1 MRRINTG
8 LVAGAVTLVS
18 VSVLAQEARR
28 PALAGRWEVN
38 REASTAPGSGDV
50 PRPDGPPDGGP
61 PPGGRG
67 GIGGGGG
74 GGRGGFGGGGGIGGP
89 GIGGGAARPSAEEME
104 RRRALM
110 QEVMQ
115 LPPRFTLAQKD
126 DTISFIELD
135 GVVRSYVANGKS
147 EKHQLTNGI
156 VETKT
161 GWKGESLEMEVKV
174 DRLTIRRTF
183 AIGGTGSRQLEV
195 TTTVDGGRRRAGSKT
210 VFDESESQ

>member
-1 MRRINTG
+1 MHWDCLTS
-8 LVAGAVTLVS
+8 LVLWAALLV
-18 VSVLAQEARR
+18 VDR
-28 PALAGRWEVN
+28 
-38 REASTAPGSGDV
+38 GS
-50 PRPDGPPDGGP
+50 
-61 PPGGRG
+61 
-67 GIGGGGG
+67 
-74 GGRGGFGGGGGIGGP
+74 
-89 GIGGGAARPSAEEME
+89 RPSAEEME

-110 QEVMQ
+110 QEAMQ
-115 LPPRFTLAQKD
+115 LPPRFTLAQKA
-126 DTISFIELD
+126 DTISFIEPD

-161 GWKGESLEMEVKV
+161 AWKGESLEMEVKV

-195 TTTVDGGRRRAGSKT
+195 TTTLDGGRRGASSKT